1 MEYGLIGEKL
11 THSFSKEIH
20 AKIGNYPYELLEI
33 PREKLSEFLALKNF
47 RAVNVTIPYKEA
59 VIPFLNDISAEAKKI
74 GAVNLIVN
82 KNGALYGYNTDYYGA
97 KRMIERADIQVKGKK
112 ALILGSGGTKKTLY
126 AVLSD
131 LGAKEILIVSRKKSD
146 DAITY
151 EEATY
156 LHNDAEII
164 ANATP
169 VGMFPSIDDMPID
182 PDCFKN
188 LSGVI
193 DVIYNPL
200 TTRLIESVQARGIP
214 RTNGLYMLAAQ
225 AVRAYSLV
233 KDIPTDESLCESV
246 YVKTLREKR
255 NVVLIGMPSS
265 GKTEIGKRIAE
276 KTGRIFID
284 TDFLTQRRTGKCP
297 AAFIKEYGEAAFRAE
312 EAISV
317 KEAAAKTG
325 CVIATGGGI
334 INVSENIRFL
344 KKNGKI
350 FFLDRPLS
358 LLSADE
364 NHPLSETRAALE
376 RLYEKRLPLYLSA
389 TDERI
394 KNDSDEESAAEQI
407 LRGL

>member
-47 RAVNVTIPYKEA
+47 GAVNVTIPYKEA

-146 DAITY
+146 DTITY

-334 INVSENIRFL
+334 INVSANIRFL

-389 TDERI
+389 ADERI
-394 KNDSDEESAAEQI
+394 KNDYDEESAAEQI